1 MRQILTTDLS
11 CPTTKSSVVFTHKF
25 CNFAPKK
32 LFAIILQRMI
42 SYLQI
47 ENLTKS
53 YGDRMLFADVTF
65 GINEGDKVGLIAK
78 NGTGKTTLLSIIAG
92 KEDYDSGRIV
102 FNNDIRVGY
111 LEQVPSFQSS
121 KSVIDTCIEGDEPL
135 AIAVRNYEHAL
146 HNGNSDAMTAAIQEM
161 DNCKAWDYE
170 DRFKQILSMLKIT
183 DINQPIEQLS
193 GGQIKRVALAKILI
207 NEPNLLILDEPTN
220 HLDIDMIEWLEN
232 YLSRN
237 RMAILM
243 VTHDRY
249 FLDKVCNKIVEID
262 NEKVYSYNGKYN
274 YFLEKRIERLDAQ
287 NAELARAKNLYRTE
301 LEWMRRQ
308 PQARGSKA
316 RYRINAFHELQDKVS
331 TKVNNKTLDINIK
344 SSYIGSK
351 IFVAHNVSKS
361 FGENVIV
368 KDFSYIF
375 ARYEKLGIVGNNG
388 AGKSSFIKL
397 LLNEYQPDNGFFE
410 IGETVR
416 FGYYSQ
422 EGITFNESKK
432 VIDSV
437 REIAE
442 HIHFDE
448 KTSYSAS
455 QFLNL
460 FLFSAKDQ
468 QKLIS
473 KLSGGEKRRLYLAT
487 VLMRQPN
494 FLILDEPTND
504 LDIVTLEVLEDYI
517 SKFKGCVIIISHD
530 RFFMDRT
537 VDHIFVFEGNGVIK
551 DFPGNYSEYR
561 EWKQENDKL
570 KDAENPKEQQKAK
583 ASNAEKNRNSN
594 KLTFK
599 ERKEFEELTKELDS
613 LNNEKQEIE
622 TIFSNGSNTADLD
635 RLAKRYNEL
644 KSIIDEKEYRWLE
657 LSEKE

>member
-1 MRQILTTDLS
+1 
-11 CPTTKSSVVFTHKF
+11 
-25 CNFAPKK
+25 
-32 LFAIILQRMI
+32 
-42 SYLQI
+42 
-47 ENLTKS
+47 
-53 YGDRMLFADVTF
+53 MLFADVTF

-468 QKLIS
+468 QKLIA

-570 KDAENPKEQQKAK
+570 KDAEKPKEQQKTK
-583 ASNAEKNRNSN
+583 ASNVEKNRNSN